1 MNTKILGVVIGVL
14 IILVGISGFL
24 YLNSS
29 SHKQKPTI
37 KQTTVNQTTTQNP
50 KTSASLTQA
59 SIKSLLASKAS
70 QQCDFSNNTGTTSLT
85 GTIFV
90 ANGKASG
97 EFNVQSPS
105 GPIVSHMVSD
115 GTYVYIWTSMSKQ
128 GFKMALAEATSA
140 AANAKNSGS
149 VDVNKTFNFECKN
162 WITDNSKFT
171 LPTDITFT
179 TFTLPNT
186 SPGAANPTTTTGSSP
201 QCSACN
207 SIPAGAQRTA
217 CLQALHCQ

>member
-14 IILVGISGFL
+14 ILLLGIGGFF

-29 SHKQKPTI
+29 SN
-37 KQTTVNQTTTQNP
+37 KQTVKQTSVSKPATQNQQAS
-50 KTSASLTQA
+50 TSLTQA
-59 SIKSLLASKAS
+59 SIKSLLASKTPQECS
-70 QQCDFSNNTGTTSLT
+70 FSDNTGTSNFT

-97 EFNVQSPS
+97 EFNVQGPS

-115 GTYVYIWTSMSKQ
+115 GTNAYIWTSLSKQ
-128 GFKMALAEATSA
+128 GFKMALAEASSA

-149 VDVNKTFNFECKN
+149 PDVNKTLDFKCKA
-162 WITDNSKFT
+162 WSVDNSKFT

-179 TFTLPNT
+179 TFNMPNV
-186 SPGAANPTTTTGSSP
+186 SPATGGPATGSSVA
-201 QCSACN
+201 CSACN
-207 SIPAGAQRTA
+207 SVPQGAQRTA